1 MVLVQIVLQAALVY
15 AQELAGT
22 PVMDADTV
30 EAQVVLV
37 AVLAVALVVALEVVE
52 ILVLA
57 IAEMVV
63 RKRVEPAMDV
73 LLTAGVVV
81 VVTVG
86 V

>member
-1 MVLVQIVLQAALVY
+1 MAA
-15 AQELAGT
+15 
-22 PVMDADTV
+22 
-30 EAQVVLV
+30 
-37 AVLAVALVVALEVVE
+37 LAVALATVLVVVAV
-52 ILVLA
+52 LVLA